1 MDFIHRNSTQMA
13 NLTYGTPEF
22 YAEQFSDLLADVDN
36 EDPAIAENIL
46 SGFYIALNDWFDYH
60 EQQANAYAEL
70 RVRVRE
76 ALAV

>member
-1 MDFIHRNSTQMA
+1 MA
-13 NLTYGTPEF
+13 HLTYGTPEF
-22 YAEQFSDLLADVDN
+22 YAEQFSDIIADVDA
-36 EDPAIAENIL
+36 ETPATAENIL

-70 RVRVRE
+70 RIRVRE

>member
-1 MDFIHRNSTQMA
+1 MA
-13 NLTYGTPEF
+13 HLTYGTPEF

-76 ALAV
+76 ALAM

>member
-1 MDFIHRNSTQMA
+1 MA
-13 NLTYGTPEF
+13 YLTYGTPEF
-22 YAEQFSDLLADVDN
+22 YAEQFADILADVDLA
-36 EDPAIAENIL
+36 DGDDKISSTAENIL

>member
-1 MDFIHRNSTQMA
+1 MA
-13 NLTYGTPEF
+13 HLKYGTPEY
-22 YAEQFSDLLADVDN
+22 YADCFSDFLADVDG

-46 SGFYIALNDWFDYH
+46 SGFYAALNDWFDYH

>member
-1 MDFIHRNSTQMA
+1 MA

-22 YAEQFSDLLADVDN
+22 YAEQFADLLADVDN

>member
-1 MDFIHRNSTQMA
+1 MA

-76 ALAV
+76 ALAM

>member
-1 MDFIHRNSTQMA
+1 MA
-13 NLTYGTPEF
+13 HLTYGTPEF

>member
-1 MDFIHRNSTQMA
+1 MA

>member
-13 NLTYGTPEF
+13 HLTYGTPEF

-46 SGFYIALNDWFDYH
+46 SGFYIALNDWFGYH